1 MRLLRFGLVAVT
13 CCGALVLS
21 GCPDK
26 PAATPD
32 SGVAEAPQVPATPP
46 PTRFSLRYQAGP
58 SASDTAPTAP
68 ATNGTAAT
76 PDTALATDAG
86 PAPDAGAASAGPGL
100 AEVALAPDDAS
111 VIEPTQLLELR
122 TSSPLKNYRV
132 RLFDEADRA
141 MVSDDEVEESET
153 GLVYRIRLPQPLKT
167 GFKYTLVVD
176 AQTGTAFTD
185 GLGRDVDEFRQA
197 LQIAGEKEKPAP
209 PPKPSGKKK
218 RR

>member
-1 MRLLRFGLVAVT
+1 MRLLRFGLVAAT

-26 PAATPD
+26 PAAVPD
-32 SGVAEAPQVPATPP
+32 SGVAEAPQAPAPPP
-46 PTRFSLRYQAGP
+46 PTRFSLSYQALP
-58 SASDTAPTAP
+58 DAPV
-68 ATNGTAAT
+68 AA
-76 PDTALATDAG
+76 AANDAG
-86 PAPDAGAASAGPGL
+86 VADDAGVAIAGLKEIAA
-100 AEVALAPDDAS
+100 APDDVS
-111 VIEPTQLLELR
+111 VIEPTTLLELR
-122 TSSPLKNYRV
+122 TTRPLKNYRV

-141 MVSDDEVEESET
+141 MVSDDDVEESEA
-153 GLVYRIRLPQPLKT
+153 GLVYRIQLPQPLKS
-167 GFKYTLVVD
+167 GFKYTLVVE

-209 PPKPSGKKK
+209 PPKPAGKKK

>member
-1 MRLLRFGLVAVT
+1 MRLLRFGLVAAA
-13 CCGALVLS
+13 CCGALVLA

-26 PAATPD
+26 PAAVPD
-32 SGVAEAPQVPATPP
+32 SGVVEAPQVPAEPP
-46 PTRFSLRYQAGP
+46 PTRFSLSYR
-58 SASDTAPTAP
+58 AP
-68 ATNGTAAT
+68 AARPAGGLDSNDGSPNAA
-76 PDTALATDAG
+76 PLDSGIA
-86 PAPDAGAASAGPGL
+86 AGPGSGTAQVAL
-100 AEVALAPDDAS
+100 SEVSLAPDEES
-111 VIEPTQLLELR
+111 VIEPTTLLELR
-122 TSSPLKNYRV
+122 TTRPLKNYRV

-141 MVSDDEVEESET
+141 MISDDTVEETDT
-153 GLVYRIRLPQPLKT
+153 GLVYRIQLPQPLKT

-185 GLGRDVDEFRQA
+185 ALGRDVDEFRQT